1 MKHDQPA
8 RPLER
13 RTCAG
18 GPSLA
23 ELTRLLD
30 CGEVAQAIRT
40 GRYAVRQDP
49 TNVALLEVLARA
61 QWAAARYEDVLQ
73 TTHSLICL
81 LPSEPG
87 YRLLQA
93 MAYQS
98 MGRFA
103 MAVITLR
110 QCLDEAPS
118 PDIRIRAEQ
127 MIVDLEGIQT
137 DAVQRL
143 RILEPAF
150 DREYQAD
157 PEVACRA
164 RGFELS
170 WFVVPLPTDRPSA
183 IGGFGLGRA

>member
-8 RPLER
+8 RPPER

-23 ELTRLLD
+23 ELTHLLER
-30 CGEVAQAIRT
+30 GEVAQAIRK
-40 GRYAVRQDP
+40 GRSAVRRDP

-61 QWAAARYEDVLQ
+61 QWAGCRYEDVLQ
-73 TTHSLICL
+73 TTHSLIRL

-93 MAYQS
+93 MAYQA

-103 MAVITLR
+103 VAVVTLR
-110 QCLDEAPS
+110 QCLDEASS
-118 PDIRIRAEQ
+118 PAIRIRAEQ
-127 MIVDLEGIQT
+127 MIADLEGIQT
-137 DAVQRL
+137 EAVSRL
-143 RILEPAF
+143 RAVDPTF
-150 DREYQAD
+150 DRAYLAD
-157 PEVACRA
+157 PESACRE

-170 WFVVPLPTDRPSA
+170 WFVVPMPTDRPSS
-183 IGGFGLGRA
+183 GTSLGLGRA

>member
-23 ELTRLLD
+23 ELTLLLER
-30 CGEVAQAIRT
+30 GEIAQAIRK
-40 GRYAVRQDP
+40 GRSAVRRDP
-49 TNVALLEVLARA
+49 SNVALLELLARGL
-61 QWAAARYEDVLQ
+61 WAASRYEDVLQ
-73 TTHSLICL
+73 TTHSLIRL

-93 MAYQS
+93 MCYQA

-103 MAVITLR
+103 MAVLTLR
-110 QCLDEAPS
+110 QCLDETPS
-118 PDIRIRAEQ
+118 PAIRVRAEQ
-127 MIVDLEGIQT
+127 MIADLEGIQT

-143 RILEPAF
+143 RTLEPAF
-150 DREYQAD
+150 DREYQTD
-157 PEVACRA
+157 PESACRA

-170 WFVVPLPTDRPSA
+170 WFVVPLPNDLSSTVA
-183 IGGFGLGRA
+183 AFGLGRA